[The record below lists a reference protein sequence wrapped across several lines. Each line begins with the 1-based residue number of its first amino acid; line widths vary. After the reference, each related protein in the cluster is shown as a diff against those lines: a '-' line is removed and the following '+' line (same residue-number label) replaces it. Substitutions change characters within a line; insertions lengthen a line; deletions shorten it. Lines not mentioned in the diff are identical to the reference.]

1 MANKVKTLILNCHIN
16 FGNDREIIVIRKKY
30 QSIAILYC

>member
-1 MANKVKTLILNCHIN
+1 MTNKGKTLILNCHIN
-16 FGNDREIIVIRKKY
+16 FGNDREIIVIRKKS